1 MEKSNNLQIKTVYLN
16 PTQYYMKVRLYLE
29 KDGPKINYPMDL
41 LPPAT
46 SSKPNSRSNDT
57 FVGPYCANTGNSAE
71 FPQSRS

>member
-1 MEKSNNLQIKTVYLN
+1 
-16 PTQYYMKVRLYLE
+16 MKVRLYLE
-29 KDGPKINYPMDL
+29 KDGPKVNYPMDL

-71 FPQSRS
+71 FPQSKS